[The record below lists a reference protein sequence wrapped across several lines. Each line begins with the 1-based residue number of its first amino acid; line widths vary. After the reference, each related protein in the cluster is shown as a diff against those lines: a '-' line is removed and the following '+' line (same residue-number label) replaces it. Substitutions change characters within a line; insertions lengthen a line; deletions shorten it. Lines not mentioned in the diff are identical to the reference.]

1 LQAAT
6 PDHPT
11 LNGAVKLE
19 GLSVEVTWQDDDVL
33 KLEVRAGNKEFSGAA
48 RVYSMHG
55 ALREV
60 ADILKGFPLG
70 RGDQREFTL
79 GSFEDDS
86 AGGGVLVSLRCESNA
101 GHSFADVRLQS
112 APNEGTPSAA
122 SFTFQVEAGAIDHFV
137 VDLRE
142 MDDQRSGSARLPPRG
157 TPR

>member
-1 LQAAT
+1 MK
-6 PDHPT
+6 
-11 LNGAVKLE
+11 VE
-19 GLSVEVTWQDDDVL
+19 GLSIEVTWQDEDAL

-48 RVYSMHG
+48 RVYSEHG

-60 ADILKGFPLG
+60 AAILSGFPTG

-79 GSFEDDS
+79 GTFEPG
-86 AGGGVLVSLRCESNA
+86 ARGGGVSVSLRCESSA
-101 GHSFADVRLQS
+101 GHSFADVRLAS
-112 APNEGTPSAA
+112 APNEGKISSAA
-122 SFTFQVEAGAIDHFV
+122 FTFQVEAGAIDHFV